1 MRLLL
6 RLFRARAGFLRVL
19 PLMRDARVSTS
30 LKLGAAAAALVIV
43 SPVNLLGDIPI
54 VGLLDDAVL
63 LGLLATLFVKLA
75 TRQIERPVM
84 ARAEAPLAVRS
95 RG

>member
-6 RLFRARAGFLRVL
+6 RLFRARTGFLRVL
-19 PLMRDARVSTS
+19 PLMRDERVSTS
-30 LKLGAAAAALVIV
+30 LKLFAAAAALAIV
-43 SPVNLLGDIPI
+43 SPLNLLGDIPI

-63 LGLLATLFVKLA
+63 LGLLATIFVNLA

-84 ARAEAPLAVRS
+84 ARAEAPLARRS